1 MKTWPGQ
8 QGAVIRSCTFGLA
21 SCFALSSWDHKLG
34 LSPREGLGPGKVVLK
49 MELYVALFGH

>member
-1 MKTWPGQ
+1 M
-8 QGAVIRSCTFGLA
+8 IRSCTFGLA
-21 SCFALSSWDHKLG
+21 SCFALSPWDHKLG